1 MSTAT
6 SLFYTVKHELSGHFF
21 LVETLGGEVR
31 VVGFFFDVLIV
42 GCTLKIVV
50 VAFSVRANM
59 YTYTESHEHR
69 KVIFEF
75 SHSTAQD
82 IFLILNTFVHR
93 GPFS

>member
-42 GCTLKIVV
+42 GCTLKIVI
-50 VAFSVRANM
+50 VAF
-59 YTYTESHEHR
+59 
-69 KVIFEF
+69 F
-75 SHSTAQD
+75 SARQYVYIYREPRT
-82 IFLILNTFVHR
+82 L
-93 GPFS
+93 